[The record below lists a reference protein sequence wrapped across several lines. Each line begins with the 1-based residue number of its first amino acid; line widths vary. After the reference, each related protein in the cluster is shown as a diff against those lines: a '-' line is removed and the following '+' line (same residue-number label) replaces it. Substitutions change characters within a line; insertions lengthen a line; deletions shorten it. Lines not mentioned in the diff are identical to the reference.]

1 LIQLRAKHVAAGD
14 MLTLAERLAARARAA
29 GARCV
34 VNDRLD
40 VAILA
45 RADGLHVG
53 QEDLSPSSIEQ
64 VLAAQHPRPTLF
76 VGLSTHNDAQV
87 RAGLEQAVGYLAIG
101 PVFATSTKTRPDP
114 VVGLGGV
121 RHAAALTGPRA
132 MPLVAIGGIGRA
144 NARAVIEA
152 GATSVVV
159 AGDLTGDD
167 PGERARALL
176 TALER

>member
-1 LIQLRAKHVAAGD
+1 
-14 MLTLAERLAARARAA
+14 
-29 GARCV
+29 
-34 VNDRLD
+34 
-40 VAILA
+40 
-45 RADGLHVG
+45 
-53 QEDLSPSSIEQ
+53 
-64 VLAAQHPRPTLF
+64 
-76 VGLSTHNDAQV
+76 
-87 RAGLEQAVGYLAIG
+87 
-101 PVFATSTKTRPDP
+101 
-114 VVGLGGV
+114 
-121 RHAAALTGPRA
+121 